1 MTVMNDYQHLHQ
13 YDTGIAP
20 VVAKARD
27 YPAGE
32 DTPRHA
38 HPTAQLLYA
47 VEGVMVVSTALGQW
61 IVPPTRGIWLPID
74 TWHQVR
80 MISAVRMR
88 TVYVRK
94 DSLEGLPQECRV
106 LAISPLLRELILAA
120 MSIAVP
126 YPPDSR
132 DERLMKLL
140 LDEIRSLPTLAL
152 SLPRPQSPALQGLCD
167 VLLAEPADARSVE
180 EWATQ
185 LAMDPRTLQRRFSR
199 ETGLSLGQWRRQ
211 ARLIAALEKLACGA
225 SVLEVALD
233 LGYAS
238 PSAFATMFKRE
249 LGVSP
254 SSFYAPLPDDDYS
267 VTGG

>member
-1 MTVMNDYQHLHQ
+1 
-13 YDTGIAP
+13 
-20 VVAKARD
+20 
-27 YPAGE
+27 
-32 DTPRHA
+32 
-38 HPTAQLLYA
+38 
-47 VEGVMVVSTALGQW
+47 MVVSTALGQW

-167 VLLAEPADARSVE
+167 VLLAEPGDARSVE
-180 EWATQ
+180 EWAAQ
-185 LAMDPRTLQRRFSR
+185 LAMDARTLQRRFSR

-225 SVLEVALD
+225 QCAGGSTGPGLCQPQRLCHHVQA
-233 LGYAS
+233 
-238 PSAFATMFKRE
+238 R
-249 LGVSP
+249 
-254 SSFYAPLPDDDYS
+254 
-267 VTGG
+267 TGGVAQQLLCTAAG